1 MKKKSKLLKRFSL
14 LGAILIVLIYMISL
28 QFQMVSLQKE
38 RDELTAITD
47 KYKTAI
53 SDLEHELLLPKEQYI
68 ARYARE
74 VLGYYKYSDT
84 KKLQDRFWI

>member
-74 VLGYYKYSDT
+74 VLGYYKYSDIIFME
-84 KKLQDRFWI
+84 KDS